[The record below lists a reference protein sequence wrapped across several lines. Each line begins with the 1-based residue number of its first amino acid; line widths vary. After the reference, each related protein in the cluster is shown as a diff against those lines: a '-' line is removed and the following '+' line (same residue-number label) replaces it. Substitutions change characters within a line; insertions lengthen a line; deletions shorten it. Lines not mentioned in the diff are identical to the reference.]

1 MVVTLFLP
9 GVSSKLAKL
18 YNISLDINRDFC
30 SNGIVHFRKKPRL
43 QPKKWMKSSLAS
55 YLCLRITPRPRLRP
69 SSCTDPSPRP
79 TLPFSF
85 PSFLSLFLPIH
96 PLRLCLTIGSPLPKL
111 SSPEGLCTLFCRLV
125 HFVIE
130 ILFQV
135 IDKGRRIQY
144 LTMGSASF
152 LVERTIRTF
161 WLWISCKL
169 KFWFCTSLQR
179 SIHWQ
184 FF

>member
-1 MVVTLFLP
+1 MVVTRFLP

-30 SNGIVHFRKKPRL
+30 SSDIVYFRTKPRL
-43 QPKKWMKSSLAS
+43 QPKKWVKSSLES
-55 YLCLRITPRPRLRP
+55 YLCLWITPRP

-85 PSFLSLFLPIH
+85 PSFLSLFLPIR
-96 PLRLCLTIGSPLPKL
+96 PLRLCLTISSPLPKL
-111 SSPEGLCTLFCRLV
+111 SSPEELCTLFCRLV

-130 ILFQV
+130 IICQV
-135 IDKGRRIQY
+135 TDKGRRIQY